1 MFTRVP
7 ARIDYPEMEERVLTF
22 WREHRI
28 FERSVAERAGA
39 PPFVFYEGP
48 PTANGLPHIGHI
60 IPRTL
65 KDLIPRYQTMR
76 GRQVIRKAGWDTH
89 GLPVELEVEK
99 ALGLSGKEDIERFGV
114 ERFIEECKKSV
125 FTYEREWV
133 RLTERIGFWLDLEN
147 AYVTYHQDYMES
159 VWWALKEI
167 HQRGLLYQGH
177 RIVPYCPRCGTAV
190 SSHEVA
196 LGYAEVDD
204 PSVVVKFAIAGGVP
218 AAFPGTWPS
227 DRPAAFL
234 VWTTTPWTLPSNAGL
249 AVNPEAEYV
258 LVDSDGDCLIL
269 AAALA
274 EKVLRPGY
282 RVLATARG
290 REMVGLRYR
299 PPFSFFADHGE
310 DGASAFTVLPGDF
323 VNLDEGTGVV
333 HLAPAFGE
341 DDMRLGA
348 EYGLPVFQPVDARGR
363 FTAEA
368 APYQGCFVKEADP
381 LIIRDLSLA
390 GLLYGE
396 SRHRHTYP
404 FCWRCD
410 SPLLYYARRAWFIR
424 MTAVRDELLANNE
437 TINWVPEHLRRGRFG
452 NFLENVVDWCLSRE
466 RYWGTPLNIWICR
479 QEGCRT
485 EHAVGSID
493 ELARMAGTPLP
504 DPLDLH
510 RPYIDR
516 IELTCPACGGMM
528 TRVPEVIDCWF
539 DAGAMFF
546 AQWHY
551 PFAGRDTFAR
561 QFPADYIC
569 EAIDQT
575 RGWFYSLLA
584 ISTLLFGQS
593 CYRSVLCTEFGLDD
607 QGQKMSKHKGN
618 VLDPWTVINE
628 QGADA
633 LRWFL
638 CASSPPWYPKRFS
651 ARVIAEHRGK
661 TIDTLWNVVSFFT
674 TYAELDG
681 FVPGQPIPP
690 AELPPLDRW
699 LLSRLQGVVAGVRL
713 SLDQLEITSG
723 ARLLDGFVDDLSNWY
738 VRRGRKRY
746 WKTEADH
753 DKQCAYQTL
762 WETLTTLARLFAP
775 YLPFLAEELYR
786 LLERPARPDGPPSVH
801 LTAYPEVEPDRVDG
815 ELEAAM
821 ASLREYVSLG
831 RAARNRASV
840 RTRQPLRELILLG
853 PAEEAERL
861 RPLSALLEDELNVRQ
876 VGWSADLRDYLTVQ
890 LKPRFDRLGPRLGG
904 LVRGVPAALAGVDAG
919 AVAAALESGRSAV
932 LELGDDRVILEPGDL
947 EVRWEERAG
956 YCVERGPG
964 RSVALNLEVTDDLL
978 LEGLARELVNR
989 IQRLRKEAGFAVEDH
1004 IAVAY
1009 RAEGD
1014 LERAIREH
1022 GDYIRREVLAGELAE
1037 GDGPDAEYCQ
1047 ELDVDG
1053 LRARVALRRRPRG

>member
-7 ARIDYPEMEERVLTF
+7 ARIDYPEMEERILAF

-28 FERSVAERAGA
+28 FERSVAERAGSA
-39 PPFVFYEGP
+39 PFVFYEGP

-76 GRQVIRKAGWDTH
+76 GRQVVRKAGWDTH

-114 ERFIEECKKSV
+114 ERFVEECKKSV

-133 RLTERIGFWLDLEN
+133 RLTERIGFWLDLDN

-167 HQRGLLYQGH
+167 HKRGLLYQGH

-196 LGYAEVDD
+196 QGYAEVDD
-204 PSVVVKFAIAGGVP
+204 PSVVVRFPIAAGVP
-218 AAFPGTWPS
+218 AVFPGTWPP
-227 DRPAAFL
+227 DRPASFL

-249 AVNPEAEYV
+249 AVSTEAEYA
-258 LVDSDGDCLIL
+258 LVEADGEYLVL
-269 AAALA
+269 AAPLA
-274 EKVLRPGY
+274 ERVLRPGY
-282 RVLATARG
+282 RVVAVARG
-290 REMVGLRYR
+290 RDLVGTRYR
-299 PPFSFFADHGE
+299 PPFPFFADGGE
-310 DGASAFTVLPGDF
+310 VGGSAFTVLPGDF
-323 VNLDEGTGVV
+323 VNLDEGTGIV
-333 HLAPAFGE
+333 HMAPAFGE
-341 DDMRLGA
+341 DDMRLGV

-368 APYQGCFVKEADP
+368 VPYQGDFVKEADP
-381 LIIRDLSLA
+381 RIIRDLAGS
-390 GLLYGE
+390 GLLYSEGL
-396 SRHRHTYP
+396 HRHTYP

-410 SPLLYYARRAWFIR
+410 SPLLYYARQAWFIR

-437 TINWVPEHLRRGRFG
+437 TINWVPEHLKRGRFG

-466 RYWGTPLNIWICR
+466 RYWGTPLNIWLCR
-479 QEGCRT
+479 QEGCRA
-485 EHAVGSID
+485 EQAVGSVD
-493 ELARMAGTPLP
+493 ELARMARVPLP
-504 DPLDLH
+504 EPLDLH
-510 RPYIDR
+510 RPHIDR
-516 IELTCPACGGMM
+516 VELTCPACGGTM

-539 DAGAMFF
+539 DAGSMFF

-551 PFAGRDTFAR
+551 PFNGRETFTR

-584 ISTLLFGQS
+584 ISTLLFGES
-593 CYRSVLCTEFGLDD
+593 CYRNVLCTEFGLDD

-618 VLDPWTVINE
+618 VLDPWTVIKE

-638 CASSPPWYPKRFS
+638 CVSSPPWYPKRFS

-681 FVPGQPIPP
+681 FAPERKVAS

-699 LLSRLQGVVAGVRL
+699 LLSRLQAVVAGVRR
-713 SLDQLEITSG
+713 SLDQFEITGG
-723 ARLLDGFVDDLSNWY
+723 ARLLDEFVDDLSNWY

-775 YLPFLAEELYR
+775 YLPFLAEELHR

-801 LTAYPEVEPDRVDG
+801 LLAYPEVQADLVDG
-815 ELEAAM
+815 EGEAAM
-821 ASLREYVSLG
+821 TVLRDYVALG
-831 RAARNRASV
+831 RAARNRANI
-840 RTRQPLRELILLG
+840 RTRQPLGELVLLG
-853 PAEEAERL
+853 PAQEGEQI
-861 RPLSALLEDELNVRQ
+861 RPLLGVLQDELNVRR
-876 VGWSADLRDYLTVQ
+876 VTWSASLGDYLDVQ
-890 LKPRFDRLGPRLGG
+890 LRPRFDRLGPRLGSMV
-904 LVRGVPAALAGVDAG
+904 LRVPAALGRMDAS
-919 AVAAALESGRSAV
+919 AVAAQLESGGKV
-932 LELGDDRVILEPGDL
+932 DLELGDERVTLEPGDL
-947 EVRWEERAG
+947 DILRQERAG
-956 YCVERGPG
+956 YCVEGGPG
-964 RSVALNLEVTDDLL
+964 RTVALNLEVTEDLL

-1004 IAVAY
+1004 ISVAY

-1014 LERAIREH
+1014 LERAIGEH
-1022 GDYIRREVLAGELAE
+1022 GEYIRREVLAFELAE
-1037 GDGPDAEYCQ
+1037 GDDPDAEYRQ
-1047 ELDVDG
+1047 ELEVDG
-1053 LRARVALRRRPRG
+1053 LRLRVALRRMPQG